1 MNKRSGSQII
11 GFIFIFIFICTFI
24 TLLFQA
30 RILPACSGSVGDEEL
45 LALCDLKV
53 AKKLLP
59 NNQEIARTYIALSGA
74 IEEFRK
80 KEKEYYT
87 SNKKE
92 KIVRRGAGEELK
104 KKEKDV
110 REIKE
115 EDINKLKNLKN
126 KKIKSPGTSRKNS
139 GDKKLE
145 KNLLTESKVQD
156 PSFEVNFLIIIAF
169 FFFLEFNLL

>member
-1 MNKRSGSQII
+1 MAG
-11 GFIFIFIFICTFI
+11 
-24 TLLFQA
+24 
-30 RILPACSGSVGDEEL
+30 V
-45 LALCDLKV
+45 
-53 AKKLLP
+53 
-59 NNQEIARTYIALSGA
+59 
-74 IEEFRK
+74 
-80 KEKEYYT
+80 
-87 SNKKE
+87 
-92 KIVRRGAGEELK
+92 GEEMK

-126 KKIKSPGTSRKNS
+126 KKIKSPDTSRKNS

-169 FFFLEFNLL
+169 FFFLNLTYFDLQIFLFFSSRLL